1 MIQYYKEPLGWV
13 VENDS
18 FDSQTLAKCEAVFA
32 QSNGYM
38 GIHSASMGGLWQ
50 CAALG
55 FAGLR
60 QEEDKLY
67 LAPQLPKE
75 WSRLAFRFVWRGCPV
90 MLEATHEM
98 LKLHNI
104 GDKAVQLHFG
114 NEVITI
120 APGEE
125 IQHVLKEI

>member
-55 FAGLR
+55 FAEACGRRKISCTWPLSFLR
-60 QEEDKLY
+60 SG
-67 LAPQLPKE
+67 A
-75 WSRLAFRFVWRGCPV
+75 VWRSG
-90 MLEATHEM
+90 LSG
-98 LKLHNI
+98 
-104 GDKAVQLHFG
+104 GD
-114 NEVITI
+114 
-120 APGEE
+120 
-125 IQHVLKEI
+125 VL